1 MVDGIVFRGDFERP
15 GVIRTAACVLLFALA
30 FLAFGNDRA
39 EARATAGN
47 VPPTYEVQAGDTLWG
62 IGEQVGI
69 SAYDLAACAGV
80 SDPDHI
86 VAGQVLPL
94 AQCGGAGHA
103 VDPPDAALS
112 QGPLP
117 AAEPEPVRPKKAAR
131 ATGPA
136 AAAPAGV
143 TAADAASKY
152 LGTPYVLGG
161 PESCA
166 PYEAM
171 DCTCLI
177 STAFADIG
185 VPGLPDGPDA
195 LEGYLAANAQPVYGP
210 PRRGD
215 IVLWP
220 GYHAAIAEGDGTVI
234 HASSYEGV
242 VVSGTPIDDI
252 GAPYSVWRLV

>member
-1 MVDGIVFRGDFERP
+1 MVDGIVFRGAFERP
-15 GVIRTAACVLLFALA
+15 CVVRTAARVLVFALA

-39 EARATAGN
+39 EARSTAGN

-62 IGEQVGI
+62 IGGQLGI
-69 SAYDLAACAGV
+69 SAYDLAACAGIR
-80 SDPDHI
+80 DPDYI

-94 AQCGGAGHA
+94 AECGGAGPD
-103 VDPPDAALS
+103 VDPSA
-112 QGPLP
+112 

-131 ATGPA
+131 VTDPADAT
-136 AAAPAGV
+136 AGV

-152 LGTPYVLGG
+152 LGTPYVYGG

-171 DCTCLI
+171 DCTCLV
-177 STAFADIG
+177 SAAFADIG
-185 VPGLPDGPDA
+185 VPGLPDGPA
-195 LEGYLAANAQPVYGP
+195 AMESYLAANARPVYGP

-220 GYHAAIAEGDGTVI
+220 GYHAAIAEGDGTVT
-234 HASSYEGV
+234 HASSYEGAV
-242 VVSGTPIDDI
+242 VPGTPIDRI